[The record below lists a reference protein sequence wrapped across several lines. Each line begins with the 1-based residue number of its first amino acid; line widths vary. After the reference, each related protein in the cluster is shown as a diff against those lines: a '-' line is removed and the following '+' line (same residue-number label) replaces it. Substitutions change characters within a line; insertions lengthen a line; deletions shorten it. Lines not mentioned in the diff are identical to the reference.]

1 MVKHTQTIRPQQP
14 TNCLSVFDHFMG
26 LALEGLKIPQNFFE
40 ALTRTSFF
48 LRDFL
53 RLLFLIGPNIL
64 AIIGPISISY
74 INFIFTCKRKSFKNA
89 SCWFVQVCVVI
100 WWTPGTKDLSISEFS
115 NNICM
120 CYPKTLVETY
130 FVQYLNGMFESIVLS
145 E

>member
-1 MVKHTQTIRPQQP
+1 MVKHTQTIRQQQP

-53 RLLFLIGPNIL
+53 RLLFLLGPNIL

-100 WWTPGTKDLSISEFS
+100 WWTPGTKDYFRIQQQHLHVLPQNFS
-115 NNICM
+115 GNS
-120 CYPKTLVETY
+120 
-130 FVQYLNGMFESIVLS
+130 VQYLNGMFESIVLS